1 MEGLIRRKYRRLKRK
16 NYQRLEIIEG
26 LGSKVTQLECK
37 VEILQGKIEQLG
49 HKNIQLR
56 IINKRYAGLFGV
68 FMCKCVVK
76 NVICVKKPEDILNE
90 IYLLSRKMLEE
101 VGKEG

>member
-1 MEGLIRRKYRRLKRK
+1 MKRFIKYIRPKKRD
-16 NYQRLEIIEG
+16 YQRLKTIEESG
-26 LGSKVTQLECK
+26 RKVTQLECK

-76 NVICVKKPEDILNE
+76 DVICAKKPKDILNE

-101 VGKEG
+101 VDGEG